1 MHQDDVSIRL
11 TCLFSERKR
20 LRDLQ
25 YDSDFNDNDKQ
36 TAFYKERADLVD
48 NLIDSGLEFLPN
60 F

>member
-1 MHQDDVSIRL
+1 MHQDDVSRIL

>member
-1 MHQDDVSIRL
+1 MHQDDVSKRL

-36 TAFYKERADLVD
+36 TAFYRERADLVD
-48 NLIDSGLEFLPN
+48 NLINSGLEFLPN

>member
-1 MHQDDVSIRL
+1 MHQDDVSRRL

-36 TAFYKERADLVD
+36 TAFYK
-48 NLIDSGLEFLPN
+48 
-60 F
+60 